1 MPPVSFAL
9 RCSREIFSA
18 EEIETLERYGRQ
30 FEDLTAGHR
39 PTRTPAQQRFV
50 EVAQGQRPPETYYER
65 VWCKY
70 LARLKWESD
79 PRNRAAMGPP
89 RKAHD
94 DREDW
99 KRMRSAAWGDAMRRA
114 RGLDD

>member
-1 MPPVSFAL
+1 MV
-9 RCSREIFSA
+9 
-18 EEIETLERYGRQ
+18 
-30 FEDLTAGHR
+30 
-39 PTRTPAQQRFV
+39 
-50 EVAQGQRPPETYYER
+50 
-65 VWCKY
+65 
-70 LARLKWESD
+70 
-79 PRNRAAMGPP
+79 PP